1 MYVIQCLSRKTNID
15 KLAQSLIARIQKDG
29 RFRVNHLEVGTVK
42 TSREDRRT
50 LGKVWTMPAILMKG
64 IRLTKKSSYCLQ
76 HPGECL
82 IDPFTGKLPP
92 KKNAT
97 FLDWDN
103 WIAFHNLVNGLLNQR
118 HASANVW
125 TNPMELLAPDKKRM
139 WIRRGKQARIKW
151 EWETSYN
158 NYGRRVQTWNSG
170 TIDQFS
176 P

>member
-1 MYVIQCLSRKTNID
+1 MLLNPKEDAAYR
-15 KLAQSLIARIQKDG
+15 LANALQSRIQKDG
-29 RFRVNHLEVGTVK
+29 RFRVNHLEVGSIK

-50 LGKVWTMPAILMKG
+50 LGKVWTMPAILMKS
-64 IRLTKKSSYCLQ
+64 IRLTQAKENCGN
-76 HPGECL
+76 HPDICE
-82 IDPFTGKLPP
+82 INPFTGPRPLKRSSCLEW
-92 KKNAT
+92 N
-97 FLDWDN
+97 DWLK
-103 WIAFHNLVNGLLNQR
+103 FHSLVNGLLNQR

-158 NYGRRVQTWNSG
+158 SYGRRVQTWNSG
-170 TIDQFS
+170 TIDQFT